1 MAKSSFRIIVV
12 RRITPIERNDV
23 TIARMKSIQKIATKL
38 E

>member
-1 MAKSSFRIIVV
+1 MAKSSFRIIAV
-12 RRITPIERNDV
+12 RPITPFGRNDE